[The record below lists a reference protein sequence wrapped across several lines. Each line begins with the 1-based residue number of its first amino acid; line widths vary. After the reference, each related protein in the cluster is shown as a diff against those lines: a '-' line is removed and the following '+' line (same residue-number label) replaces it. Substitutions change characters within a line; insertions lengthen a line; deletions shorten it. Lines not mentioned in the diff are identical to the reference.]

1 MLKKEPEDGQVHG
14 WGREVMQQCMGS
26 RFAPL
31 PPPAFEEM
39 MVAGMAR
46 EEAEAGTGFRFT
58 NGKDATSVCI
68 PQYRAAFLRLLSGA
82 EKLVYGGCGWGDED
96 AAVACDALLW
106 AHANGAT
113 SPATFL
119 TLHDNKLT
127 DACVPRLV
135 EVLSAGAAPKLKSL
149 YLIAGNALSDA
160 GKQSVKAA
168 RKKRRVAMIV

>member
-1 MLKKEPEDGQVHG
+1 MLKKEPKDGKVHH
-14 WGREVMQQCMGS
+14 WEYEVIEQCRGS

-39 MVAGMAR
+39 MVDGMAR

-68 PQYRAAFLRLLSGA
+68 PQYRAAFVRLLSGA
-82 EKLVYGGCGWGDED
+82 EKLAYYSCGWGDED
-96 AAVACDALLW
+96 AAVVCDALLW

-113 SPATFL
+113 TSATDLDLF
-119 TLHDNKLT
+119 DNKLT

-135 EVLSAGAAPKLKSL
+135 EVLSAGAAPELEEL
-149 YLIAGNALSDA
+149 YLGYNALSDA

-168 RKKRRVAMIV
+168 GEARGVRVDV